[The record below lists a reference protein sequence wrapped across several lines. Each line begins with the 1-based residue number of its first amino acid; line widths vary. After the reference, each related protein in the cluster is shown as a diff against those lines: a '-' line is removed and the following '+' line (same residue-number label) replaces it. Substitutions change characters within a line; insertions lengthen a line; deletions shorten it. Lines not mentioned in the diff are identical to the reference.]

1 MWLLDFFFVLPQQ
14 GSSSPLGTLF
24 DHGCDAVSSTFL
36 AMTTAAVAQLGPTWA
51 SMLMVCGVM
60 CPFFMSQWEEYH
72 VHTLRTNLQPVF
84 SRYHRMSYPLLR
96 RRSRLGP
103 WR

>member
-84 SRYHRMSYPLLR
+84 LDIIECHIRCFVV
-96 RRSRLGP
+96 RSRLGP